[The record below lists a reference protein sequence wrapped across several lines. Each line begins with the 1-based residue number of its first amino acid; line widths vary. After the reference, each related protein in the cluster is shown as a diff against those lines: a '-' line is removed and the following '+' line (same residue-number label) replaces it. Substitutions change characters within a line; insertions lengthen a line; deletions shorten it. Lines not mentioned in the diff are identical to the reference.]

1 MEYSHS
7 RGVFEELFAGFEG
20 TIYLLSRG
28 GEVGVEDEDEDDE
41 EEESPGRKE
50 RKRAKVH
57 PIFFLT
63 KYVELHFIVIIAP
76 P

>member
-41 EEESPGRKE
+41 EEFLHPMQELAMWVGTEKE
-50 RKRAKVH
+50 LVRSWLERRLGWRG
-57 PIFFLT
+57 I
-63 KYVELHFIVIIAP
+63 
-76 P
+76 